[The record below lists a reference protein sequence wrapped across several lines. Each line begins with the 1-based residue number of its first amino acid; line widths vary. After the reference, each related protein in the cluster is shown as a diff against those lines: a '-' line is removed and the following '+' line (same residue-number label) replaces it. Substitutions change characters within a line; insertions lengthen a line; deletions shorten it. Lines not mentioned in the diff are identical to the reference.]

1 MNSSIETAI
10 SVLGKIKLRPKG
22 RSMLPFLKEKDE
34 VEILLPKG
42 EIKKYDVVL
51 YKHEDLFVLHR
62 VIAVSGDTLKICG
75 DNSPV
80 MEYVKKGD
88 IIGVMKKEKPLK
100 AFLVKCWYE
109 LYIKRIYLFIKRK
122 ARR

>member
-42 EIKKYDVVL
+42 EKI
-51 YKHEDLFVLHR
+51 YKIL
-62 VIAVSGDTLKICG
+62 LK
-75 DNSPV
+75 
-80 MEYVKKGD
+80 
-88 IIGVMKKEKPLK
+88 LK
-100 AFLVKCWYE
+100 A
-109 LYIKRIYLFIKRK
+109 IKE
-122 ARR
+122 